1 MEDDKRKKLE
11 KVKGKS
17 LKHIRDILPI
27 IKALDTNLS
36 IMKKELSELN
46 KVYKDYKEQ
55 YRVADYQLAELDK
68 RVKVIPTGKR
78 KVAVKSKQLTVSQI
92 KKVANKLGIKL

>member
-27 IKALDTNLS
+27 IKSLE
-36 IMKKELSELN
+36 KELSELREE
-46 KVYKDYKEQ
+46 YKDHKER